1 MKKNSLQYD
10 DEIDLIALFKIIWH
24 GKIKILLITII
35 SFLVGFGY
43 NYQIP
48 RNYLNS
54 LNISTSKAS
63 EFIKI
68 DNIRNL
74 INLDQS
80 RQSSQSNVSSQ
91 SSGQLYLDKFI
102 NELKD
107 NEEFLLSIKNT
118 KKIRE
123 HFSKLKIEY
132 QEVELFKYEKLLE
145 IVELKKDKEYY
156 IINFKWHDPDEA
168 KKILQDT
175 LNLTSLN
182 VKNSIHLE
190 LSQFLELEKKLV
202 LKKDREKLN
211 FLKEQLAIADELNI
225 TRNLIDYVNI
235 FQVGVPLNLAYY
247 LRGSAA
253 INKEIELIQNRDNPN
268 IKLLE
273 QEINFLKKENI
284 KWVNYNIHLM
294 NSELLKNTK
303 SILVISILLG
313 LIVGIFYVLISNTFQ
328 SKKTSK

>member
-54 LNISTSKAS
+54 LNISTSKAI

-80 RQSSQSNVSSQ
+80 SQSNVSSL
-91 SSGQLYLDKFI
+91 SSESNQLYLDKFI
-102 NELKD
+102 TELKD

-123 HFSKLKIEY
+123 HFSKLKIED
-132 QEVELFKYEKLLE
+132 QEIELFKYEKLLE
-145 IVELKKDKEYY
+145 IVWLKKEYY

-175 LNLTSLN
+175 LSLTSLN

-190 LSQFLELEKKLV
+190 LSEFLELEKKLV

-225 TRNLIDYVNI
+225 TRNLID
-235 FQVGVPLNLAYY
+235 QVGVPLNLAYY

-253 INKEIELIQNRDNPN
+253 INKEIELIQNRDYQN

-284 KWVNYNIHLM
+284 KWINYNIHLM
-294 NSELLKNTK
+294 KSELLKNTK